1 MSRSTPP
8 EGIDV
13 RVAAEG
19 DLPGV
24 ESVARQ
30 AWHAT
35 YAGALSTQDI
45 DSFLEAHYSQPALHR
60 RLTHL
65 GPGFIVGREAGEVIG
80 FACLGRP
87 CEDELELFAI
97 YVLPDYQGRG
107 VGSALWRAVEHEV
120 RRSSTLKFHLWVLT
134 SNLSAS
140 TFYAGKGGRVA
151 GTRTYPV
158 GDQEISETRFE
169 FQLAG

>member
-1 MSRSTPP
+1 LSRSTPP

-45 DSFLEAHYSQPALHR
+45 DGFLEAHYSQPALHR
-60 RLTHL
+60 RLAYL
-65 GPGFIVGREAGEVIG
+65 GRGFIVGREAGKVIG
-80 FACLGRP
+80 FACLGKNR
-87 CEDELELFAI
+87 EDQLELFAI
-97 YVLPDYQGRG
+97 YVLPDCQGGG

-120 RRSSTLKFHLWVLT
+120 RRSPTLEFHLWVLT
-134 SNLSAS
+134 SNLNAS

-151 GTRTYPV
+151 GTRAFQI
-158 GDQEISETRFE
+158 GDQEIGETRFE
-169 FQLAG
+169 FQLAV